1 MTDNDGAR
9 TIQGHPA
16 DRRRR
21 MPGVLPVP
29 ETSKQRGIP

>member
-9 TIQGHPA
+9 TTRGNPA
-16 DRRRR
+16 DRHRR

-29 ETSKQRGIP
+29 ETCKQRGIP